1 MGRIDKILTTSI
13 NCASLFISLFFT
25 SLMTMLPVDKNWKKT
40 VDIRRLRVCRIPDIT
55 SNLLT
60 AILIQT
66 AAQILT
72 STLIGNACSML
83 N

>member
-1 MGRIDKILTTSI
+1 
-13 NCASLFISLFFT
+13 
-25 SLMTMLPVDKNWKKT
+25 MLPVDKKLQKKP
-40 VDIRRLRVCRIPDIT
+40 VEIRRLRVSRIPDIT

-60 AILIQT
+60 AILIQS
-66 AAQILT
+66 AAQIVT